1 MIELNGKTITALAST
16 TRRNI
21 LKKIKIK
28 PMTVS
33 EITRELSINKS
44 AIYKHLQILQDADL
58 ITRKFN
64 NNEFVYYELTKKGK
78 DLIEQN
84 ITNKKIIILLS
95 ASLFGSLIFLILFI
109 NSLIDLIFPKY
120 WGYSFIDILPPFAG
134 FLLFLS
140 VGIALIFKLKR
151 QRGFDK
157 PK

>member
-1 MIELNGKTITALAST
+1 MSDDMIELNGKTITALAST

-33 EITRELSINKS
+33 ELTRELSINKS
-44 AIYKHLQILQDADL
+44 AIYNHLQILQDVES

-78 DLIEQN
+78 DLLEQN

-95 ASLFGSLIFLILFI
+95 ASLFGSLIFLIIFI
-109 NSLIDLIFPKY
+109 NSLIDLIFPKH
-120 WGYSFIDILPPFAG
+120 WGYSFIDIFPHLLDFFYSFLSG
-134 FLLFLS
+134 LLLFS
-140 VGIALIFKLKR
+140 N
-151 QRGFDK
+151 
-157 PK
+157 